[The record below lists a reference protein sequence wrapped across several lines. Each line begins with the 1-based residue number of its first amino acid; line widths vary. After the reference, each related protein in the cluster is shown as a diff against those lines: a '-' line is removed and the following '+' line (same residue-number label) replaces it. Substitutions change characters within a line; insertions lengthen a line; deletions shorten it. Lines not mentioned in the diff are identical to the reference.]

1 LCAAFARRESSP
13 SWSCSTAKR
22 HSWPQAS
29 PRARARAPPPA
40 LPAADTRAARKVA
53 GETLKVA
60 AETLKVAAAAWRGQG
75 TTTLSTR

>member
-1 LCAAFARRESSP
+1 MCAAFARRESSP
-13 SWSCSTAKR
+13 SWFCNTAKR

-29 PRARARAPPPA
+29 PRARAPPPA